1 MQLSF
6 WEQETYFN
14 NIDVLIIGSGIVG
27 LNAALHLKKQQPKLK
42 VLVAERGLL
51 PTGASSKNAGFAC
64 FGSPSEL
71 LDDLQH
77 HSEEEVFGLVE
88 RRWKGL
94 QRLRQNLGD
103 ATIDYHRWGGYELFE
118 PQQQELYEACL
129 EQLPYLNKQLHSVIG
144 EPQVFQSADDKIS
157 PFGFQGVQHLLLSTA
172 EGQIDTGKM
181 ILALTQKVQAMGV
194 LVLNGLEVQA
204 LQENTQDVVAVTAQ
218 GLYIKAR
225 NVLVA
230 TNGFAQTLLPTLQVQ
245 PARAQV
251 LITKPIENLKFKG
264 TFHYDKGYY
273 YFRNIGSR
281 VLFGGGRNLAFEQET
296 TTELGLTELIQHK
309 LEDLLREVILPDTP
323 FEVEH
328 RWSGIMGLGS
338 GNTKTTLVH
347 RITDRVSC
355 AVRLGGMGVAIGSLV
370 GEEGAELVLGQ
381 V

>member
-14 NIDVLIIGSGIVG
+14 NLDVLIIGSGIVG
-27 LNAALHLKKQQPKLK
+27 LNAALHLKKKQPQLK

-77 HSEEEVFGLVE
+77 HSESEVFGLVE

-94 QRLRQNLGD
+94 QRLRHNLGD
-103 ATIDYHRWGGYELFE
+103 TAIDYHRWGGYELFE
-118 PQQQELYEACL
+118 PRQQELYEACL
-129 EQLPYLNKQLHSVIG
+129 DKLPYLNNQLKSIIG
-144 EPQVFQSADDKIS
+144 EQEVFQSADHKIS
-157 PFGFQGVQHLLLSTA
+157 SFGFKGVQHLLLSTA

-181 ILALTQKVQAMGV
+181 ILALTQKVQQLGV
-194 LVLNGLEVQA
+194 LVLNGLEIQA
-204 LQENTQDVVAVTAQ
+204 LQENKQDVGAVTAQ
-218 GLYIKAR
+218 GIYLKATA
-225 NVLVA
+225 VLIA

-251 LITKPIENLKFKG
+251 LITKPIENLKLKG

-273 YFRNIGSR
+273 YFRNIGKR
-281 VLFGGGRNLAFEQET
+281 VLFGGGRNLAIQAET
-296 TTELGLTELIQHK
+296 TTELGMTTLIQDR
-309 LEDLLREVILPDTP
+309 LEELLHQVILPETP

-328 RWSGIMGLGS
+328 RWSGIMGIGT
-338 GNTKTTLVH
+338 GNAKTTLVQQV
-347 RITDRVSC
+347 TNRVSC
-355 AVRLGGMGVAIGSLV
+355 AVRLGGMGIAIGSLV
-370 GEEGAELVLGQ
+370 GEEGADLVLQQ

>member
-14 NIDVLIIGSGIVG
+14 HIDVLIIGSGIVG
-27 LNAALHLKKQQPKLK
+27 LNAALHLKQQQPQLK

-71 LDDLQH
+71 LDDLEH

-88 RRWKGL
+88 RRWRGL

-103 ATIDYHRWGGYELFE
+103 TTLDYHRWGGYELFE
-118 PQQQELYEACL
+118 PQQQEVYEACL
-129 EQLPYLNKQLHSVIG
+129 DQLPYLNRQLQSILNEPETFQRADEKIG
-144 EPQVFQSADDKIS
+144 Q
-157 PFGFQGVQHLLLSTA
+157 FGFKGVQHLLLSTA

-181 ILALTQKVQAMGV
+181 ILALTQKAQSMGV

-204 LQENTQDVVAVTAQ
+204 LQENAQDVLATTAQ
-218 GLYIKAR
+218 GIYLKAR
-225 NVLVA
+225 AVLVA
-230 TNGFAQTLLPTLQVQ
+230 TNGFAQKLLPQLQVQ

-251 LITKPIENLKFKG
+251 LITKPISNLKFKG

-273 YFRNIGSR
+273 YFRNIGNR
-281 VLFGGGRNLAFEQET
+281 VLFGGARNLAFEEET
-296 TTELGLTELIQHK
+296 TTELGLTELIQQR
-309 LEDLLREVILPDTP
+309 LEQLLHEVILPDTP
-323 FEVEH
+323 FEVEQ
-328 RWSGIMGLGS
+328 RWSGIMGLGA
-338 GNTKTTLVH
+338 GNAKTTLIQKV
-347 RITDRVSC
+347 TNRVSC

-370 GEEGAELVLGQ
+370 GEEGAELVLQQ